1 MKWFLEALTKKYATF
16 EGRARRSEYW
26 YFVLFYVLA
35 VIALSIVDIVVGTY
49 HEESGFGLFSG
60 LFMLATIV
68 PSLAVTA
75 RRLHDTDRSGWWQLL
90 YLIPLLGALVM
101 VLFMVLDSQPGAN
114 RFGPNPK
121 GVLGPGMPSPIVERD
136 LSR

>member
-35 VIALSIVDIVVGTY
+35 AVALSIIDVVVGTY
-49 HEESGFGLFSG
+49 NEESGLGLLSG

-68 PSLAVTA
+68 PSIAITA

-90 YLIPLLGALVM
+90 YFIPLLGAVVMLV
-101 VLFMVLDSQPGAN
+101 FMVLDSQPGAN

-121 GVLGPGMPSPIVERD
+121 GVMGPGTPSPTVEPG
-136 LSR
+136 LSQ